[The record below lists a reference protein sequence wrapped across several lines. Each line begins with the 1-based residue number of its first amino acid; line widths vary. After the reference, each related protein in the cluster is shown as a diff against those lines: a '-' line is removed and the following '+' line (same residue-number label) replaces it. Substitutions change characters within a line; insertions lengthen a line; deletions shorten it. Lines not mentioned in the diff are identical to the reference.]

1 MTIKAKEI
9 FSVPDGVYSVANG
22 LILRVRNGGKSRS
35 WIFRYSKNGKRRDY
49 AIGSAKKV
57 TMPAA
62 KVEAAKL
69 IALVSQGVDI
79 HETKKK
85 AKEEATP
92 LHPFETFAVEA
103 LAHLGRIR
111 QWKGI
116 HSKDRYSN
124 ALYNHCMPVLKGKN
138 IEEITSED
146 ILNVL
151 RPIWFKTPRTGAE
164 ARIFLD
170 FVFSYAISL
179 KIYDKLNPARWKDN
193 LSMFLPSSIAV
204 KPVKHYEAMPY
215 EELREKIKPL
225 SPPIDRRMALLIFT
239 ILTVS
244 RINESREAKW
254 SEIDFEKR
262 VWICPRVKNK
272 RRESPHRVPLSD
284 QAIQLLNGLTRGKS
298 DVIFTDKFDSEAGMP
313 FKYHGILNGMRK
325 AFDTD
330 ATIHGF
336 RSSFRDWCA
345 ENGKS
350 FEAAE
355 ISMQHE
361 IGSEVTRSYFRSDL
375 LEQRRVLM
383 QEWADYLLGDSAN
396 IE

>member
-1 MTIKAKEI
+1 MALKAKDI

-22 LILRVRNGGKSRS
+22 LILRVRNNGTSRS

-49 AIGSAKKV
+49 AIGSAKKI

-69 IALVSQGVDI
+69 ITLVSQGVDI

-85 AKEEATP
+85 AKIEAAP

-103 LAHLGRIR
+103 LAHLEKIR
-111 QWKGI
+111 QWKGAN
-116 HSKDRYSN
+116 SKNKYMN
-124 ALYNHCMPVLKGKN
+124 ALYNHCIPVLRGRN
-138 IEEITSED
+138 IEEITSDDVLE
-146 ILNVL
+146 VL
-151 RPIWFKTPRTGAE
+151 RPIWFKTPRSGTE

-179 KIYDKLNPARWKDN
+179 KIYNGLNPARWKDN
-193 LSMFLPSSIAV
+193 LSMFLPSPTAV
-204 KPVKHYEAMPY
+204 KPIKHHEAMPY
-215 EELREKIKPL
+215 EELRDKL
-225 SPPIDRRMALLIFT
+225 RQLFPPIDRRTALIVFT

-244 RINESREAKW
+244 RINEAQGAKW
-254 SEIDFEKR
+254 TEIDFDKKI
-262 VWICPRVKNK
+262 WICPRVKNK
-272 RRESPHRVPLSD
+272 RRESPHRVPLSR
-284 QAIQLLNGLTRGKS
+284 QALQLLTGLIRGKS
-298 DVIFTDKFDSEAGMP
+298 DFIFTDNFDSDIAMP
-313 FKYHGILNGMRK
+313 FKYHGILDKMRK
-325 AFDTD
+325 DFDTD

-396 IE
+396 S